1 MNKKRSRIMN
11 SVGVDDDDD
20 NTDDD
25 GNALREIRQFFMNK
39 ANQ

>member
-1 MNKKRSRIMN
+1 MN
-11 SVGVDDDDD
+11 SIGVDDDDD

-25 GNALREIRQFFMNK
+25 GNALQEIRQFFMNK